1 MIFRIFPEKDTFIT
15 NKKSGLGG
23 VTPQTGS
30 NFGASEILEVSKE
43 TGVSGSSGFA
53 ASASISRMMFQ
64 FDLSQ
69 IAQLTASSNAP
80 TTGATYSFKLF
91 DAQHMGQLP
100 SSFDI
105 EVLPLSRQW
114 DEGNGIDL
122 DSFSDHG
129 VANWDKSQTTVL
141 WTAQGGDTVSSST
154 SSYHFD
160 TGHENVE
167 VDITPI
173 VGAWLTGGLPNYGL
187 MVKLTDTEEADG
199 NDYYTKKFHARNTH
213 YNDKRPTI
221 EMKWD
226 DSVKDNR
233 GTFLFGVPSSLFL
246 YNKQRG
252 QLTDITGVG
261 TGNDV
266 ITVDIADL
274 SGTIQTFSASHTGVT
289 GIYSASITLASGSYS
304 GSLFSD
310 KWGLNGASYM
320 TGTFVPHNDGAE
332 QVNDQEEYIVKIMN
346 KKKEYELA
354 DVVKFN
360 LFVRTRGYN
369 PAVVQTGSLVMHNTV
384 IEKGYYRIDNATT
397 GEHVIPLGTGSVET
411 TRLSYDK
418 DGNYFKFYM
427 SSLATQEVY
436 KVVFF
441 FEVDGQLQRLD
452 ESIKFKV
459 I

>member
-1 MIFRIFPEKDTFIT
+1 MALR
-15 NKKSGLGG
+15 
-23 VTPQTGS
+23 
-30 NFGASEILEVSKE
+30 
-43 TGVSGSSGFA
+43 
-53 ASASISRMMFQ
+53 
-64 FDLSQ
+64 
-69 IAQLTASSNAP
+69 
-80 TTGATYSFKLF
+80 
-91 DAQHMGQLP
+91 
-100 SSFDI
+100 
-105 EVLPLSRQW
+105 
-114 DEGNGIDL
+114 
-122 DSFSDHG
+122 
-129 VANWDKSQTTVL
+129 
-141 WTAQGGDTVSSST
+141 
-154 SSYHFD
+154 
-160 TGHENVE
+160 
-167 VDITPI
+167 
-173 VGAWLTGGLPNYGL
+173 
-187 MVKLTDTEEADG
+187 
-199 NDYYTKKFHARNTH
+199 
-213 YNDKRPTI
+213 
-221 EMKWD
+221 
-226 DSVKDNR
+226 KDNR
-233 GTFLFGVPSSLFL
+233 GTFLFGVQSSLYL

-252 QLTDITGVG
+252 QLTDIVGVG

-346 KKKEYELA
+346 KKHYYESA

-369 PAVVQTGSLVMHNTV
+369 PAVVQTGSLVMSNTT

-397 GEHVIPLGTGSVET
+397 GEQVIPLGTGSVET

-427 SSLATQEVY
+427 STLATKEVY

-452 ESIKFKV
+452 EGIRFKV